1 MRAGATGSDNQPTQE
16 GRDTRTSSESA
27 PAAHQRLGRV
37 CYRPW
42 RMDAASLRACPLFQ
56 TLSSEQV
63 GRIAAITTRRE
74 VPGGT
79 AIFVEGS
86 SGGEMYVLL
95 SGKVRISKRLPGV
108 GEEALAILEP
118 GAYFGEMAMVDDSPR
133 SADALAHTGC
143 AVAVIKREELEQLM
157 FIDKD
162 MAYVL
167 LWTFVRTLSV
177 RLREM
182 NEKIQGFFAMTGPFR

>member
-1 MRAGATGSDNQPTQE
+1 
-16 GRDTRTSSESA
+16 
-27 PAAHQRLGRV
+27 
-37 CYRPW
+37 
-42 RMDAASLRACPLFQ
+42 MDAASLRACPLFQ

-63 GRIAAITTRRE
+63 GRIAAIATRRE
-74 VPGGT
+74 APGGT
-79 AIFVEGS
+79 ALFAEGS
-86 SGGEMYVLL
+86 TGDEMYVLL

-133 SADALAHTGC
+133 SADALAHTSC
-143 AVAVIKREELEQLM
+143 AVAVLKREELEQLM

-162 MAYVL
+162 LAYVL

>member
-1 MRAGATGSDNQPTQE
+1 
-16 GRDTRTSSESA
+16 
-27 PAAHQRLGRV
+27 
-37 CYRPW
+37 
-42 RMDAASLRACPLFQ
+42 MDAASLRACPLFQ

-63 GRIAAITTRRE
+63 GRIAAIATRRE

-79 AIFVEGS
+79 ALFAEGS
-86 SGGEMYVLL
+86 TGDEMYVLL

-133 SADALAHTGC
+133 SADALAHTSC
-143 AVAVIKREELEQLM
+143 AVAVLKREELEQLM

-162 MAYVL
+162 LAYVL

>member
-1 MRAGATGSDNQPTQE
+1 
-16 GRDTRTSSESA
+16 
-27 PAAHQRLGRV
+27 
-37 CYRPW
+37 
-42 RMDAASLRACPLFQ
+42 MDAASLRACPLFQ

-63 GRIAAITTRRE
+63 RRIAAIATRRE

-79 AIFVEGS
+79 ALFVEGS
-86 SGGEMYVLL
+86 SCDEMYVLL
-95 SGKVRISKRLPGV
+95 AGKVRISRRLPGV

-157 FIDKD
+157 FVDKD

>member
-1 MRAGATGSDNQPTQE
+1 
-16 GRDTRTSSESA
+16 
-27 PAAHQRLGRV
+27 
-37 CYRPW
+37 
-42 RMDAASLRACPLFQ
+42 MDAASLRACPLFQ

-63 GRIAAITTRRE
+63 GRLAVIATRRE

-79 AIFVEGS
+79 PVFVEGTV
-86 SGGEMYVLL
+86 GDEMYVLL
-95 SGKVRISKRLPGV
+95 TGKVRISKRLPGV

-143 AVAVIKREELEQLM
+143 ALAVIKREELDQLM
-157 FIDKD
+157 FVDKD
-162 MAYVL
+162 LAYVL